1 MGSCSERVG
10 GGGRGQARR
19 SRRCRPGPRR
29 PGPARIGRLAR
40 KAPGGWW
47 RGRGPG
53 AASDATCGQHPAG
66 LSSSLAAAQR
76 RLAWRRPPRSPGRP
90 SPPSGKGWRTRWP
103 LQNPA
108 PCDVQRD
115 KPGAHWPLGMEGV
128 PRIEGGPNLWSHLG
142 LFPVASQTARSGRGG
157 PGSFLELIT

>member
-1 MGSCSERVG
+1 M
-10 GGGRGQARR
+10 RR
-19 SRRCRPGPRR
+19 RRPGPTR

-47 RGRGPG
+47 RGWGPG

-76 RLAWRRPPRSPGRP
+76 RLAWRRPPRSPPSPGAPRP
-90 SPPSGKGWRTRWP
+90 SPQSGKGWRTRWP

-128 PRIEGGPNLWSHLG
+128 PRIEGGPNLTLEPPRT
-142 LFPVASQTARSGRGG
+142 LFGSQTSRAWGG
-157 PGSFLELIT
+157 PGSYLELII